1 VTQVK
6 LLRVLEEKVI
16 ERVGDNRPI
25 PVDVRIITA
34 TNRDLKQ
41 LVEEGTF
48 REDLYFRINVIPVLM
63 PPLRDRSEDIPL
75 LAQAFFEHIRLKSG
89 KKIQGISDEAMAA
102 LLGYAWPGNVRELK
116 SAFEYA
122 FVACHGPLIE
132 PHHFPPNIFDGPARN
147 SVKTKVTL
155 DPDEAK
161 RTGLLRALQKAGGN
175 QSEAARILGISRVTV
190 WNRMKK
196 FNIDLRRHVE
206 Q

>member
-1 VTQVK
+1 MTQVK
-6 LLRVLEEKVI
+6 LLRVLEEKII

-34 TNRDLKQ
+34 TNRDLKR

-48 REDLYFRINVIPVLM
+48 REDLYFRINVIPVNL
-63 PPLRDRSEDIPL
+63 PPLRDRTEDIPL

-89 KKIQGISDEAMAA
+89 KEIRGISDEAMAA
-102 LLGYAWPGNVRELK
+102 LLGHGWPGNVRELK

-132 PHHFPPNIFDGPARN
+132 PHHFPPNIFDGPAPKPHKS
-147 SVKTKVTL
+147 SVRL
-155 DPDEAK
+155 DPDETK
-161 RTGLLRALQKAGGN
+161 RGALIQALEEAGGN
-175 QSEAARILGISRVTV
+175 QSEAARVLGISRVTV

-196 FNIDLRRHVE
+196 YNIDLKRYVE
-206 Q
+206 